1 MKMRA
6 IFLCDGDRYDSVF
19 PESIKSEISRD
30 WDIKDVRYR
39 TSDVGREDFSDVV
52 AIFSTWGMPKLTED
66 DIKAYFPSLKY
77 LFYAAGSVQPFAR
90 PFLNLGIKVFSAW
103 QANAVPVA
111 EYSVAQILLATKGFF
126 ALYPRKKKE
135 SHESL
140 IAVKRRYKGN
150 YGAKVGILGDGAIG
164 SLVIE
169 ELLRHKLEV
178 WVFSITMTEERAKEL
193 GVKLASLKEIF
204 AECDVI
210 SNHLANNEKT
220 QGIINRALIESMK
233 PYTTFINTGRG
244 AQVDEAALADKLA
257 SDNTISAALD
267 VTFPEPPL
275 PDSPLLRLDN
285 VTLTPHIAG
294 SDGYEVQR
302 MSQYMIDEYRRLF
315 NGEPALYEV
324 SLEML
329 ERMA

>member
-1 MKMRA
+1 MKRA
-6 IFLCDGDRYDSVF
+6 KFFCKGDRFASVF
-19 PESIKSEISRD
+19 PEY
-30 WDIKDVRYR
+30 IKDEIRHDFALDDAVY
-39 TSDVGREDFSDVV
+39 TAEDLGRVDFSDVE
-52 AIFSTWGMPKLTED
+52 AIFSTWGMPSLTEEE
-66 DIKAYFPSLKY
+66 IKAHLPSLKY
-77 LFYAAGSVQPFAR
+77 VFYAAGTVQSFAR

-126 ALYPRKKKE
+126 ALYPRNKKE
-135 SHESL
+135 SRAAMIS
-140 IAVKRRYKGN
+140 AKRPYKGN
-150 YGAKVGILGDGAIG
+150 YGAKIGILGDGAIG

-169 ELLRHKLEV
+169 ELLRHKLEI
-178 WVFSITMTEERAKEL
+178 WVFSITMSEERAAEL

-220 QGIINRALIESMK
+220 KGIINAELIDSMR
-233 PYTTFINTGRG
+233 PYSTFINTGRG
-244 AQVDEAALADKLA
+244 AQVDEAALAAKLA

-267 VTFPEPPL
+267 VTDPEPPL
-275 PDSPLLRLDN
+275 EGSPLLTLDN

-294 SDGYEVQR
+294 SDGLEVER
-302 MSQYMIDEYRRLF
+302 MSQYMIDEYRRIAA
-315 NGEPALYEV
+315 GEQPLYEV